1 MKRASISN
9 RNLLSVILLVLILWG
24 IINFDW
30 KDPILHPGGAD
41 TLLDFLAAA
50 IRPELSSTFILLVIQ
65 SAWTTVTYAVAGLCL
80 GILVGIFSATTALW
94 VGRRDKVINR
104 LCVSSI
110 RIFLGF
116 LRAVH
121 ELVWAWLFI
130 VAFGLTP
137 MAAILAL
144 AIPYGGMLGR
154 VYYDTLLVAPEPPIR
169 AIQSTGASDLKVLIH
184 GHLPLALPDLVSYTF
199 YRFECAIRAAAVMGF
214 VGIGGLG
221 MQIELSLSDL
231 LFNEVWTL
239 LYAMIFLVVVVDVWS
254 SVIRKNL
261 TK

>member
-1 MKRASISN
+1 M
-9 RNLLSVILLVLILWG
+9 LSVILIGLVLWSLSNVKW
-24 IINFDW
+24 N
-30 KDPILHPGGAD
+30 DPIFHPGGTD
-41 TLLDFLAAA
+41 TFRDFLEAS
-50 IRPELSSTFILLVIQ
+50 IRPELSAAFILLVIQ

-80 GILVGIFSATTALW
+80 GMLVGIVSAMTALW
-94 VGRRDKVINR
+94 AGRKEKSINR
-104 LCVSSI
+104 FYVAAI
-110 RIFLGF
+110 RIFLAF

-130 VAFGLTP
+130 IGFGLTP

-144 AIPYGGMLGR
+144 AIPYGGILGR
-154 VYYDTLLVAPEPPIR
+154 VYYDSLLIAPEPPIR
-169 AIQSTGASDLKVLIH
+169 ALQLTGATDLKILIY
-184 GHLPLALPDLVSYTF
+184 GQLPLVFPNLVSYTF
-199 YRFECAIRAAAVMGF
+199 YRFECAIRAATVMGF

-239 LYAMIFLVVVVDVWS
+239 LYAMIFLIVVVDVWS
-254 SVIRKNL
+254 SVIRKTL